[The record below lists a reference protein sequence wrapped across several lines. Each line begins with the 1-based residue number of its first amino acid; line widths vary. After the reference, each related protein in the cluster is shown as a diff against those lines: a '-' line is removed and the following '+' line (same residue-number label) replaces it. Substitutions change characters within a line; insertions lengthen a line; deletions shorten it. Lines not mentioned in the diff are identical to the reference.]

1 VVGAESSAPLRECR
15 CQVGTEAGPG
25 EVRYNICVNQGK
37 SASYSIDV
45 SDMAPETRPADAAER
60 LMALTR
66 ELLVQL
72 RPEAA
77 PRLKVMLESR
87 LERDL
92 GIDSLARFELM
103 FRTEG
108 AFGVRLAEDVV
119 AEAETLSD
127 LLRAVL
133 GASAEASSGPALE
146 APTSAAATVGVEGAP
161 DQATTLVEALEWR
174 AAHHPERVHI
184 TFLPSD
190 EATQTFRYR
199 ELLERARRLAASL
212 QRAGLE
218 RQQAVAI
225 MLPTSLEFFVA
236 FYGIL
241 IAGGIP
247 VPIYPPVRM
256 SQLEDH
262 LRRQAGILANCL
274 APILVTVPEAK
285 LLAQLLKGD
294 APTLRHIVAIA
305 ELEAGDGEPQPIPLA
320 PGDIALLQYTSGSTG
335 NPKGVILTHENLL
348 ANIRAMGQAAGVDAN
363 DTFVSWLPLYH
374 DMGLI
379 GAWLASLYFACHLVL
394 MSPVAFLSRPVRWLW
409 TLHRFR
415 GTLSAAPNFAYE
427 LCASKVDERDL
438 EGLDLSSWRWA
449 CNGAEPVSTD
459 TVARFARRF
468 AKYGFDP
475 RSLAPVYGLAECA
488 LDLAFPPSR
497 RGVLIDFVDREALSH
512 SGRALPVAPMDPRAL
527 KIVACGRVLPGYRIR
542 IVDGKGREMPDR
554 TEGRVEFLGP
564 SATSGYYR
572 NSEATANLFDGEW
585 LDSGDLG
592 YLADCELYLTGR
604 VKDMIIRGGH
614 NIYPYELEQAV
625 GEIPGIRKGCVAVFG
640 ARDHAGATDRV
651 VVVAETRESDAAKR
665 EEFRARINNLA
676 VDLLGGPADEIVLAP
691 PQTVLKTS
699 SGKIRRAATR
709 EVYERGLV
717 GAGHY
722 APWVQVARLAWRTAL
737 ARLRQ
742 WLREAGR
749 TPLYGAYVWGLFA
762 LVTIVGFVASFL
774 PGLGVRRGAARW
786 LAHSLLRAAGIPIK
800 VEGLEHLPCERA
812 FVLAANHASYVDG
825 IVLVAAIP
833 REFAFTAKA
842 ELRGQRLIRHL
853 LGSVGTRFVER
864 FDAKQGVSDTRELA
878 AVGDAGESLSFFPE
892 GTFRR
897 APGLLS
903 FRMGAF
909 VVSAQA
915 GMPLVPVT
923 LTGTRAVLPDKTW
936 IPRRLPIRVVIG
948 EPIQPQGKD
957 WDEAVRL
964 RTAARAVIL
973 AGCGEPDAGAEPHPF
988 DGT

>member
-1 VVGAESSAPLRECR
+1 
-15 CQVGTEAGPG
+15 
-25 EVRYNICVNQGK
+25 
-37 SASYSIDV
+37 
-45 SDMAPETRPADAAER
+45 
-60 LMALTR
+60 MALTR
-66 ELLVQL
+66 ELLVQF

-77 PRLKVMLESR
+77 PRLKVRLESR

-103 FRTEG
+103 FRAER
-108 AFGVRLAEDVV
+108 AFAVRLAEDVV
-119 AEAETLSD
+119 AEAETLGD
-127 LLRAVL
+127 MLRAVL
-133 GASAEASSGPALE
+133 GASASPAPALE
-146 APTSAAATVGVEGAP
+146 APTSAAATVTVEGAP

-174 AAHHPERVHI
+174 AARHPDRVHI
-184 TFLPSD
+184 TFLASD
-190 EATQTFRYR
+190 EETQTFRYR
-199 ELLERARRLAASL
+199 DLLERARPLAAGL

-294 APTLRHIVAIA
+294 APMLRHIVVIS
-305 ELEAGDGEPQPIPLA
+305 ELEAADGEPVPIPLV

-348 ANIRAMGQAAGVDAN
+348 ANIRAMGRAGAVDAD

-379 GAWLASLYFACHLVL
+379 GAWLASVYFAFHLVL
-394 MSPVAFLSRPVRWLW
+394 MSPLAFLSRPARWLW

-427 LCASKVDERDL
+427 LCASKIDERDL
-438 EGLDLSSWRWA
+438 EGLDLSSWRLA
-449 CNGAEPVSTD
+449 CNGAEPVSAQ
-459 TVARFARRF
+459 TVDRFSRRF

-475 RSLAPVYGLAECA
+475 RSMAPVYGLAECA

-497 RGVLIDFVDREALSH
+497 RGVLIDFVDREALAH
-512 SGRALPVAPMDPRAL
+512 TGRALPVAPTDPGAL
-527 KIVACGRVLPGYRIR
+527 KIVACGRALPGYRIR
-542 IVDGKGREMPDR
+542 VADGKGRDIPDR

-572 NSEATANLFDGEW
+572 NSEATANLFDGDW

-592 YLADCELYLTGR
+592 YLADGDLYLTGR

-640 ARDHAGATDRV
+640 ARDQAGATDRV

-665 EEFRARINNLA
+665 EELRAKINNLA

-717 GAGHY
+717 GAGRH

-742 WLREAGR
+742 WLASAGR
-749 TPLYGAYVWGLFA
+749 RLVYGAYAWSLFA
-762 LVTIVGFVASFL
+762 LVTIVGTAASFL
-774 PGLGVRRGAARW
+774 PDLGVRRRAARW
-786 LAHSLLRAAGIPIK
+786 LARFLLGAAGIQIK
-800 VEGLEHLPCERA
+800 VEGLEHLPNERA
-812 FVLAANHASYVDG
+812 FVLVANHASYIDG
-825 IVLVAAIP
+825 IVLVATIP
-833 REFAFTAKA
+833 RDFAFTAKA
-842 ELRGQRLIRHL
+842 ELRGSRLIRHL
-853 LGSVGTRFVER
+853 LRSVGTRFVER
-864 FDAKQGVSDTRELA
+864 FDARQGVGDARELA
-878 AVGDAGESLSFFPE
+878 AVGGAGESLAFFPE

-909 VVSAQA
+909 VVGARA
-915 GMPLVPVT
+915 GLPLVPVT
-923 LTGTRAVLPDKTW
+923 LVGTRAVLPDTTW
-936 IPRRLPIRVVIG
+936 VPRRLPIRVVIG

-964 RTAARAVIL
+964 RTLARAVIL
-973 AGCGEPDAGAEPHPF
+973 AGCREPDAEAEPHPF
-988 DGT
+988 DGMQRNADGRR

>member
-1 VVGAESSAPLRECR
+1 MG
-15 CQVGTEAGPG
+15 
-25 EVRYNICVNQGK
+25 
-37 SASYSIDV
+37 
-45 SDMAPETRPADAAER
+45 PETHPTDAAER
-60 LMALTR
+60 LTALAR
-66 ELLVQL
+66 ELLVQS

-92 GIDSLARFELM
+92 GIDSLARVELM
-103 FRTEG
+103 LRMER
-108 AFGVRLAEDVV
+108 AFGVRLAEGVV
-119 AEAETLSD
+119 AEAETLGD

-133 GASAEASSGPALE
+133 GASVEALPAL
-146 APTSAAATVGVEGAP
+146 APEVLARATATEGVEGSPGEAG
-161 DQATTLVEALEWR
+161 TLVDALEWR
-174 AAHHPERVHI
+174 VAHHPERVHI

-190 EATQTFRYR
+190 EETQTFRYR
-199 ELLERARRLAASL
+199 ELLGRARRAAASL

-218 RQQAVAI
+218 RQQAVAV

-256 SQLEDH
+256 SQIEDH

-294 APTLRHIVAIA
+294 APTLKQIVTVT
-305 ELEAGDGEPQPIPLA
+305 ELEASDGEPQPIPLA

-348 ANIRAMGQAAGVDAN
+348 ANMRAMGHAAGVDAN

-379 GAWLASLYFACHLVL
+379 GAWLTGLYSAFHLVL

-409 TLHRFR
+409 TIHRFR

-427 LCASKVDERDL
+427 LCATKVDERDL

-449 CNGAEPVSTD
+449 CNGAEPVSAETL
-459 TVARFARRF
+459 ARFANRL
-468 AKYGFDP
+468 APYGFDP

-488 LDLAFPPSR
+488 LDLTFPPSR
-497 RGVLIDFVDREALSH
+497 RGALIDLVDREALTH
-512 SGRALPVAPMDPRAL
+512 TGRALPAAPTNPQAL
-527 KIVACGRVLPGYRIR
+527 KIVACGRALPGYGIR
-542 IVDGKGREMPDR
+542 IVDGHGRELPER
-554 TEGRVEFLGP
+554 AEGRVEFRGP

-572 NSEATANLFDGEW
+572 NPEATAKLVDGQW

-592 YLADCELYLTGR
+592 YLADGELYLTGR
-604 VKDMIIRGGH
+604 AKDMIIRGGH
-614 NIYPYELEQAV
+614 NVYPYELEHAV
-625 GEIPGIRKGCVAVFG
+625 GNLPGIRKGCVAVFG
-640 ARDHAGATDRV
+640 TRDQAGATDRV

-665 EEFRARINNLA
+665 EELRARINNLA

-709 EVYERGLV
+709 EVYEHGLV
-717 GAGHY
+717 GVAQH
-722 APWVQVARLAWRTAL
+722 AVWVQVARLAWRGTL

-742 WLREAGR
+742 WLAGAGR
-749 TPLYGAYVWGLFA
+749 TLYGAYVWSLFA

-774 PGLGVRRGAARW
+774 PGLRVRRAAARG
-786 LAHSLLRAAGIPIK
+786 LARSLLRAAGIPVT
-800 VEGLEHLPCERA
+800 VEGVEHLPQEWP
-812 FVLAANHASYVDG
+812 FVLVANHASYIDG

-833 REFAFTAKA
+833 RAFAFTAKA
-842 ELRGQRLIRHL
+842 ELKGQRLIRHL
-853 LGSVGTRFVER
+853 LGSIGTRFVER
-864 FDAKQGVSDTRELA
+864 FDARQGVSDARELA
-878 AVGDAGESLSFFPE
+878 AVGGAGESLAFFPE

-909 VVSAQA
+909 VVSAEA
-915 GMPLVPVT
+915 GMSLVPVT
-923 LTGTRAVLPDKTW
+923 LVGTRAVLQDKSW
-936 IPRRLPIRVVIG
+936 IARRLPIRVVIG
-948 EPIQPQGKD
+948 EPMKPQGRD

-988 DGT
+988 NRTQIYTD

>member
-1 VVGAESSAPLRECR
+1 MV
-15 CQVGTEAGPG
+15 
-25 EVRYNICVNQGK
+25 
-37 SASYSIDV
+37 
-45 SDMAPETRPADAAER
+45 PETRAADAAER
-60 LMALTR
+60 LTTLTR
-66 ELLVQL
+66 ELLVQS

-77 PRLKVMLESR
+77 LRLKISLDSR

-92 GIDSLARFELM
+92 GIDSLARVELM
-103 FRTEG
+103 LRVER
-108 AFGVRLAEDVV
+108 AFGVRLAEGVV
-119 AEAETLSD
+119 AEAETLGD

-133 GASAEASSGPALE
+133 SASGATLPAPALE
-146 APTSAAATVGVEGAP
+146 VVPASAAATAAAAGSP

-174 AAHHPERVHI
+174 AARHPERVHI
-184 TFLPSD
+184 TFLPRD
-190 EATQTFRYR
+190 EETQTFRYR

-212 QRAGLE
+212 QRTGLE

-285 LLAQLLKGD
+285 LLAQLLKGG
-294 APTLRHIVAIA
+294 APTLRRVVAVS
-305 ELEAGDGEPQPIPLA
+305 ELEAREGEAEPIALA

-335 NPKGVILTHENLL
+335 NPKGVILTHGNLL

-379 GAWLASLYFACHLVL
+379 GAWLASLYYAFPLVL
-394 MSPVAFLSRPVRWLW
+394 MAPVAFLSRPVRWLQ
-409 TLHRFR
+409 TIHRFR

-427 LCASKVDERDL
+427 LCASKIDERDL
-438 EGLDLSSWRWA
+438 DGLDLSSWRWA
-449 CNGAEPVSTD
+449 CNGAEPVSAE
-459 TVARFARRF
+459 TVARFASRF
-468 AKYGFDP
+468 AKCGFEP
-475 RSLAPVYGLAECA
+475 RAMAPVFGLAECA

-497 RGVLIDFVDREALSH
+497 RGVLIDFVDREALTRT
-512 SGRALPVAPMDPRAL
+512 GRALPVAATDHRGL
-527 KIVACGRVLPGYRIR
+527 KIVACGRALPGYRIR
-542 IVDGKGREMPDR
+542 IIDGKGRELPDR
-554 TEGRVEFLGP
+554 TEGRLEFRGP

-572 NSEATANLFDGEW
+572 NPEATAELLDGEW

-592 YLADCELYLTGR
+592 YLADGELYLTGR

-625 GEIPGIRKGCVAVFG
+625 GEIPGIRRGCVAVFG
-640 ARDHAGATDRV
+640 VRDRTGATDRV
-651 VVVAETRESDAAKR
+651 VVVAETREGDPAKR
-665 EEFRARINNLA
+665 DEFRARINDLA

-709 EVYERGLV
+709 EAYEGGLL
-717 GAGHY
+717 GAAQY

-737 ARLRQ
+737 ARWRR
-742 WLREAGR
+742 WLTGAGR
-749 TPLYGAYVWGLFA
+749 GLYGVYVWSLLA
-762 LVTIVGFVASFL
+762 LVTIVGFVATFL
-774 PGLGVRRGAARW
+774 PDLGVRRAAARW
-786 LAHSLLRAAGIPIK
+786 LARSLIGAAGILIK
-800 VEGLEHLPCERA
+800 VEGLERLPRDRP
-812 FVLAANHASYVDG
+812 FVLAANHASYIDG

-842 ELRGQRLIRHL
+842 ELRGQPLIGRL
-853 LGSVGTRFVER
+853 LGSIGTRFVER
-864 FDAKQGVSDTRELA
+864 FDPRQGVTDTRELA
-878 AVGDAGESLSFFPE
+878 AVGGAGESLAFFPE

-897 APGLLS
+897 ARGLLS

-923 LTGTRAVLPDKTW
+923 LTGTRAVLQDKGW
-936 IPRRLPIRVVIG
+936 IPQRLPIRVAIG

-957 WDEAVRL
+957 WDEAMRL
-964 RTAARAVIL
+964 RNATRAVIL
-973 AGCGEPDAGAEPHPF
+973 AGCGEPDAEAEPFPF
-988 DGT
+988 EGTQIDTD

>member
-1 VVGAESSAPLRECR
+1 
-15 CQVGTEAGPG
+15 
-25 EVRYNICVNQGK
+25 
-37 SASYSIDV
+37 
-45 SDMAPETRPADAAER
+45 MALETRAADAAER
-60 LMALTR
+60 LTALTR
-66 ELLVQL
+66 ELLVQS

-77 PRLKVMLESR
+77 PRLKIRLESR

-92 GIDSLARFELM
+92 GIDSLARVELM
-103 FRTEG
+103 LRMER
-108 AFGVRLAEDVV
+108 AFGVRLAEGVV

-133 GASAEASSGPALE
+133 GASGAALPAPALE
-146 APTSAAATVGVEGAP
+146 VLPAPAAATAGAEGSP

-174 AAHHPERVHI
+174 AVRHPERVHI

-190 EATQTFRYR
+190 EETQTFRYR

-294 APTLRHIVAIA
+294 APTLRHVVVVS
-305 ELEAGDGEPQPIPLA
+305 ELEARAGEPEPISLA
-320 PGDIALLQYTSGSTG
+320 PGDVALLQYTSGSTG
-335 NPKGVILTHENLL
+335 NPKGVILTHGNLL
-348 ANIRAMGQAAGVDAN
+348 ANIRAIGQAAGVDAN

-379 GAWLASLYFACHLVL
+379 GAWLASLYHAFHLVL
-394 MSPVAFLSRPVRWLW
+394 MSPVAFLSRPVRWLR
-409 TLHRFR
+409 TIHRFR

-449 CNGAEPVSTD
+449 CNGAEPVSAE

-468 AKYGFDP
+468 ANYGFEP
-475 RSLAPVYGLAECA
+475 RSMAPVFGLAECA
-488 LDLAFPPSR
+488 LGLAFPPSR
-497 RGVLIDFVDREALSH
+497 RGVLIDFVDREALTH
-512 SGRALPVAPMDPRAL
+512 TGRALPVAATDRRAL
-527 KIVACGRVLPGYRIR
+527 KIVACGRALAGYRIR
-542 IVDGKGREMPDR
+542 IVDGKGRELPDR
-554 TEGRVEFLGP
+554 TEGRVEFRGP

-572 NSEATANLFDGEW
+572 NPEATAKLLDGEW

-592 YLADCELYLTGR
+592 YLADGELYLTGR

-625 GEIPGIRKGCVAVFG
+625 GEVPGIRRGCVAVFG
-640 ARDHAGATDRV
+640 VRDQAGATDRV

-665 EEFRARINNLA
+665 EEFRARINDLA

-717 GAGHY
+717 GAAQY

-737 ARLRQ
+737 ARLRR
-742 WLREAGR
+742 WLTGAGR
-749 TPLYGAYVWGLFA
+749 GLYGTYVWSLFA
-762 LVTIVGFVASFL
+762 LVTIVGFVASFV
-774 PGLGVRRGAARW
+774 PGLGVRRAAARW
-786 LAHSLLRAAGIPIK
+786 LAHSLMRAAGILIK
-800 VEGLEHLPCERA
+800 VEGLERLPHDRP

-842 ELRGQRLIRHL
+842 ELRGQRLIGHL

-864 FDAKQGVSDTRELA
+864 FDPGRGVTDTRELA
-878 AVGDAGESLSFFPE
+878 AVGGAGESLAFFPE

-923 LTGTRAVLPDKTW
+923 LTGTRAVLQDKTW
-936 IPRRLPIRVVIG
+936 IPRRLPVRVVIG

-957 WDEAVRL
+957 WDEAMRL
-964 RTAARAVIL
+964 RNAARAVIL
-973 AGCGEPDAGAEPHPF
+973 AGCGEPDAEAER
-988 DGT
+988 

>member
-1 VVGAESSAPLRECR
+1 MG
-15 CQVGTEAGPG
+15 
-25 EVRYNICVNQGK
+25 
-37 SASYSIDV
+37 
-45 SDMAPETRPADAAER
+45 PETHPTDVAER
-60 LMALTR
+60 LTALAR
-66 ELLVQL
+66 ELLVQS

-92 GIDSLARFELM
+92 GIDSLVRVELM
-103 FRTEG
+103 LRMER
-108 AFGVRLAEDVV
+108 AFGVRLAEGVV
-119 AEAETLSD
+119 AEAETLGD

-133 GASAEASSGPALE
+133 GASAAALPAPARE
-146 APTSAAATVGVEGAP
+146 VPAPAAVGVGVEGSPEEAK
-161 DQATTLVEALEWR
+161 TLVEALEWR
-174 AAHHPERVHI
+174 VAQHPERVHI

-190 EATQTFRYR
+190 EETQSFRYG
-199 ELLERARRLAASL
+199 ELLGRARRAAASL
-212 QRAGLE
+212 QRAGLK

-274 APILVTVPEAK
+274 APALVTVPEAN
-285 LLAQLLKGD
+285 LFARLLKGD
-294 APTLRHIVAIA
+294 APTLKQIVTVA
-305 ELEAGDGEPQPIPLA
+305 ELEGSDGEPQPVPLM
-320 PGDIALLQYTSGSTG
+320 PGDIAFLQYTSGSTG

-348 ANIRAMGQAAGVDAN
+348 ANLRVMGRAAGVDSR

-379 GAWLASLYFACHLVL
+379 GAWLASLYFAFHLVL
-394 MSPVAFLSRPVRWLW
+394 MSPVAFLSRPARWLR
-409 TLHRFR
+409 TIHRFR
-415 GTLSAAPNFAYE
+415 GTVSAAPNFAYE
-427 LCASKVDERDL
+427 LCATRLDERDL

-449 CNGAEPVSTD
+449 LNGAEPVSAETLG
-459 TVARFARRF
+459 RFAHRF
-468 AKYGFDP
+468 APYGFDP

-497 RGVLIDFVDREALSH
+497 RGALVDHVDREALTQT
-512 SGRALPVAPMDPRAL
+512 GRALPAAPTDPRAL
-527 KIVACGRVLPGYRIR
+527 KIVACGRALPGYGIR
-542 IVDGKGREMPDR
+542 IVDGTGRELPDR
-554 TEGRVEFLGP
+554 TEGRVEFRGP

-572 NSEATANLFDGEW
+572 NPEATAQLLDGEW
-585 LDSGDLG
+585 RDSGDLG
-592 YLADCELYLTGR
+592 YLADGELYLTGR
-604 VKDMIIRGGH
+604 AKDMIIRGGH

-625 GEIPGIRKGCVAVFG
+625 GDIPGIRKGCVAVFG
-640 ARDHAGATDRV
+640 SRDQAGATERV
-651 VVVAETRESDAAKR
+651 VVVAETRETDPGRR
-665 EEFRARINNLA
+665 EELRAAINNLA
-676 VDLLGGPADEIVLAP
+676 VDLLGGPADEIVFAP

-717 GAGHY
+717 GAARH
-722 APWVQVARLAWRTAL
+722 AVWVQVVRLACRGAL

-742 WLREAGR
+742 GLAGAGR
-749 TPLYGAYVWGLFA
+749 TLYGAYVWSLFA
-762 LVTIVGFVASFL
+762 VVTIVGFVASFL
-774 PGLGVRRGAARW
+774 PGLDVRRAAARW
-786 LAHSLLRAAGIPIK
+786 LAHSLLRAAGIPIT
-800 VEGLEHLPCERA
+800 VEGVERLPQDRP
-812 FVLAANHASYVDG
+812 FVLVANHWSYIDG

-833 REFAFTAKA
+833 RGFAFTAKA
-842 ELRGQRLIRHL
+842 ELKGQRLIRHL

-864 FDAKQGVSDTRELA
+864 FDARQGVSDTRELA
-878 AVGDAGESLSFFPE
+878 AVGGAGESLAFFPE

-923 LTGTRAVLPDKTW
+923 LVGTRAVLQDKTW
-936 IPRRLPIRVVIG
+936 IPRRLPIRVLIG
-948 EPIQPQGKD
+948 DPIQPQGRD

-964 RTAARAVIL
+964 RAAARAVVL
-973 AGCGEPDAGAEPHPF
+973 AGCGESDAEAEPHPF
-988 DGT
+988 DRTQIDTA